1 MDGCCIAAI
10 LAKAQGPWEQSC
22 DDYSKEAAHLA
33 AHVEVFPVTAVP
45 AAPARHVAHTIL
57 LSPNDLPL

>member
-1 MDGCCIAAI
+1 MTAGRLSMDGCCIAAI

-33 AHVEVFPVTAVP
+33 AHVEMFPV
-45 AAPARHVAHTIL
+45 H
-57 LSPNDLPL
+57 